1 MIKKQTIVSQHV
13 GVLCNQNGTKKPA
26 AVVNCLFIPVLSV
39 VIFFFVLY
47 YLLTH
52 FLCVSVGKLNKQYN
66 IRTHILPVYAVVWLS
81 DILFV

>member
-1 MIKKQTIVSQHV
+1 MSQHV

-39 VIFFFVLY
+39 VIVVVVFCIVLPSY
-47 YLLTH
+47 S
-52 FLCVSVGKLNKQYN
+52 FLCVSVGKPNKQYN